1 MFKRVLCV
9 IVSCVLAF
17 SVLTLPVSADIV
29 SNNTASFISYVKSN
43 FQNYKNGNISFSDF
57 LSLVAS
63 DACSRGLATGLVL
76 TNAVDLANF
85 LKTLGVDIQ
94 SFWDEFY
101 NQRHGGESSSENRDD
116 IMQGSGAVLYK
127 FSRKSGS
134 SEYYLEYIYYGD
146 YGLFYNITS
155 DTDFQYSLLGGFRRV
170 GYSSSGDVTSDQ
182 RSYDH
187 GYYDV
192 SGSHNGYNLYY
203 GDWRYD
209 DGTAA
214 DDKTTEI
221 PEDPTPGYDDPS
233 IPEDELEDFLE
244 DLLNELSLQFPDLS
258 TVEGLLAAILAQL
271 QSINGKMDDL
281 HVTVDNLSEVKTYL
295 DMAIASIIANGS
307 SSDNSAV
314 VDELVK
320 IREAIK
326 EIDSNSVADW
336 AALAEL
342 LGLTITD
349 DDIDEE
355 TGEIKDS
362 VISAIIN
369 GLMTFLGSLLGTSL
383 DDVISIS
390 DVTELGTT
398 GIRMLSALV
407 DLLISLNSSF
417 KFQVIN
423 SLLAPL
429 QGVMLNNDTPSDLTF
444 NFNYGGVSRSIT
456 ILPASLLTDSFFAN
470 ALFIVR
476 TLVSFI
482 LLYNWL
488 KWARSFFASSV

>member
-17 SVLTLPVSADIV
+17 SVLTLPVSANVTEIPD
-29 SNNTASFISYVKSN
+29 NFDYFLSN
-43 FQNYKNGNISFSDF
+43 FRGYYEDYKSGNLTWGAFVEKTLAEARKLGLNNMTAINGYK
-57 LSLVAS
+57 
-63 DACSRGLATGLVL
+63 
-76 TNAVDLANF
+76 DLITLF
-85 LKTLGVDIQ
+85 KSLGVDVDD
-94 SFWDEFY
+94 FWTDFY
-101 NQRHGGESSSENRDD
+101 YDRNGGSSDD
-116 IMQGSGAVLYK
+116 SILKGYGAVCVHYQ
-127 FSRKSGS
+127 FGS
-134 SEYYLEYIYYGD
+134 LHR
-146 YGLFYNITS
+146 T
-155 DTDFQYSLLGGFRRV
+155 
-170 GYSSSGDVTSDQ
+170 
-182 RSYDH
+182 
-187 GYYDV
+187 V
-192 SGSHNGYNLYY
+192 SGSYGIIFTNRQNQIVVFADSEKPGLDQFEGKSSDSFTSNVTCGYIGDHVANSYIFY
-203 GDWRYD
+203 GDWRYE
-209 DGTAA
+209 DGSPAT
-214 DDKTTEI
+214 DNITDFPDKEV
-221 PEDPTPGYDDPS
+221 PHYDDDS
-233 IPEDELEDFLE
+233 IPEDDLIDFLE
-244 DLLNELSLQFPDLS
+244 DLLNKLSLQFPDLS

-362 VISAIIN
+362 VISAIIS
-369 GLMTFLGSLLGTSL
+369 GLMAFVGSLLGTSL
-383 DDVISIS
+383 DDIISIS

-423 SLLAPL
+423 SLLSPL